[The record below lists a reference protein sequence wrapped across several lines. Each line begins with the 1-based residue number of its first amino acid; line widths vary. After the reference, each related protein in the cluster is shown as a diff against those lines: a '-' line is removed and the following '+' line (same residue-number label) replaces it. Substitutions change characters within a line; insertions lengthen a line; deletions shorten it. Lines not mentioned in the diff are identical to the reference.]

1 VKVGDL
7 VRYISDAG
15 VGTSLRQDDDQLGIV
30 TALGVSGARKP
41 ECYVVWWTC
50 ANQGWWNAEN
60 LEVLSE
66 SR

>member
-1 VKVGDL
+1 MKVGDL

-41 ECYVVWWTC
+41 ECCVVDLR
-50 ANQGWWNAEN
+50 QPGLVE
-60 LEVLSE
+60 
-66 SR
+66 R